1 MDRREKVGRLKC
13 RVCGQGFEYG
23 PINYLHQPIDIFC
36 EWIDE
41 LERDNQRGSDD
52 DDEKSS
58 SEEEDEHDR
67 WEARNSRA

>member
-1 MDRREKVGRLKC
+1 MSEFSSPGVTFAMVIGLPGRKVRSPFKT
-13 RVCGQGFEYG
+13 
-23 PINYLHQPIDIFC
+23 IDIFC